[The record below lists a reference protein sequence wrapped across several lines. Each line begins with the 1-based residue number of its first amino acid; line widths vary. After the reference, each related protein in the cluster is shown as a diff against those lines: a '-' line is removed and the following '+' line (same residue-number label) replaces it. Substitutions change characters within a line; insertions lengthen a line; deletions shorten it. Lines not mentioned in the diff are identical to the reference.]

1 MCICLGLKE
10 LLVSKG
16 RQRILEILLQYWEM
30 NVMQMVHKTG
40 GKYCEVNRNLKILE
54 AECIVISE
62 CRKQVKRARARVIKL
77 NKIFE

>member
-1 MCICLGLKE
+1 
-10 LLVSKG
+10 
-16 RQRILEILLQYWEM
+16 M

-40 GKYCEVNRNLKILE
+40 GKYCEVNRNLTVLE
-54 AECIVISE
+54 VECIVISE